1 MKVAMTAWEDRI
13 SPVFD
18 TARQVTFFE
27 VAGHQAKA
35 GGEMLLGDEEPTRR
49 IQRLKDV
56 GVDTLICGAIS
67 QPLAASVQV
76 AGIRLIPFVAGPV
89 VDVLKAY
96 LEGTLTAPAFQ
107 MPGCCGAKR
116 RFRGGRACGRQ

>member
-1 MKVAMTAWEDRI
+1 MKIAVTAWEDRV

-27 VAGHQAKA
+27 VADHHAKTA
-35 GGEMLLGDEEPTRR
+35 GEMQLGDEDPARR
-49 IQRLKDV
+49 IQRLKDM
-56 GVDTLICGAIS
+56 GVDAIICGAIS
-67 QPLAASVQV
+67 QPVAASVQV

-96 LEGTLTAPAFQ
+96 LEGTLTAPAFR
-107 MPGCCGAKR
+107 MPGCCGARR
-116 RFRGGRACGRQ
+116 RFRGGRKCD

>member
-1 MKVAMTAWEDRI
+1 MKIAVTAWEDRV

-18 TARQVTFFE
+18 TARQVLFFE
-27 VAGHQAKA
+27 VADHQAKA
-35 GGEMLLGDEEPTRR
+35 GGEMRLGDEEPTRR
-49 IQRLKDV
+49 IQRLKDMD
-56 GVDTLICGAIS
+56 VDTLICGAVS
-67 QPLAASVQV
+67 QPVAASVQG

-96 LEGTLTAPAFQ
+96 LEGALTAPAFQ

-116 RFRGGRACGRQ
+116 RFRGGRGCGRQ